1 MLVHMTVRG
10 TSAVLVG
17 REAELAALRSALKR
31 ADTTE
36 PVTVLLGG
44 EAGVGKTR
52 LVDDFGR
59 YATTTGARVLVGRC
73 TELGEDG
80 PPFAPFVAALR
91 ELLRRDGAAA
101 FAGFEA
107 DFSRLLPELAPAEP
121 VPLVHPG
128 RHHIAD
134 RFPDRQAGAGRPAAP
149 APVAATPPVAAPD
162 GSRAHL
168 FDLMTGL
175 LDRLATDRPLVLI
188 LDDLHWADRST
199 RDLLAF
205 LVRQARV
212 ARVLLVGVYRSDELH
227 RGHPL
232 RAFLAELE
240 RVRGVERLELGRL
253 DRDGTTKILT
263 ELYAEEP
270 TEQVVDNIHE
280 RTQGNPFFIEQLA
293 LASGPA
299 IDGFLPE
306 SLRDLLLARVD
317 KLPEPAQKLLRI
329 AAAGGQRVSHQLLAT
344 VAELPETELEEA
356 MRAVISSQL
365 VVVEPDSGYA
375 FRHALV
381 REAVHDD
388 LLPGEHARLHAR
400 YAAAIEA
407 EPGLAGGAGP
417 ALSAVAYHWHAA
429 HDHPR
434 ALTAAL
440 RAATAAGERFAYAE
454 KCGLLER
461 VLELWEQ
468 VPDAADRIG
477 MSHLE
482 VLEEGLYAAE
492 AAGDR
497 VRSLQLARAALAE
510 VDQER
515 EPLRAARLLERQS
528 HMLAMLGKS
537 DGVAE
542 ARAAYRLASR
552 VPDAA
557 ARAPLLADIALAIM
571 RVDWEEGGRIA
582 REAAATAQD
591 LGDVAAR
598 VSATITQ
605 GRVCSRQVSPEVGL
619 AELRRA
625 AAEARQAGDGRGLV
639 RALVNIS
646 DLLYEVGEYAE
657 SAETAG
663 SGIAEA
669 ARLGVSRSKGA
680 FLISNRAEA
689 LLALGEWDEAEQLC
703 AQSARLDL
711 MGAKALHRSML
722 RARLRLARG
731 HPEAKRSLARVFAF
745 LARPYLED
753 QFRLPLQE
761 LRITAAM
768 DDPPAAVAVA
778 TEVLDSPALVREP
791 RYAWPL
797 LAAAARAAALAG
809 STQVRDLV
817 LTLAEKVEVRYPAE
831 RAFAAQV
838 TAEFAD
844 HAEAYPAWQ
853 AAVAAWRADGQPY
866 PRAGAL
872 LRLAEAAAAVGERA
886 VAADAVGEAR
896 GIAVDLAVTPLTV
909 AADTLVRRL
918 GLRGVGPPGQAPAR
932 EALTRREQEVLRL
945 VAAGY
950 SNRRIAEE
958 LYITPKTASVH
969 VSRIIAKL
977 GAGNRTEAAAVARKL
992 GLLPDESAAA

>member
-1 MLVHMTVRG
+1 MLIPMTVRG

-17 REAELAALRSALKR
+17 REAELATLRTALKR

-59 YATTTGARVLVGRC
+59 YARTTGALVLVGRC
-73 TELGEDG
+73 TGLGEDG

-91 ELLRRDGAAA
+91 ELLRRDGAPA

-121 VPLVHPG
+121 
-128 RHHIAD
+128 
-134 RFPDRQAGAGRPAAP
+134 AA
-149 APVAATPPVAAPD
+149 VTPD

-168 FDLMTGL
+168 FDVMTGL
-175 LDRLATDRPLVLI
+175 LDRLATERPLVLI

-205 LVRQARV
+205 LVRQARA

-232 RAFLAELE
+232 RALLAELE
-240 RVRGVERLELGRL
+240 RVRGVERLDLGRL
-253 DRDGTTKILT
+253 DRDGTAEILT
-263 ELYAEEP
+263 ELYADEP
-270 TEQVVDNIHE
+270 TQQVIDGIYE

-293 LASGPA
+293 LTSGPA
-299 IDGFLPE
+299 IDGYLPE
-306 SLRDLLLARVD
+306 SLRDLLLTRVD

-329 AAAGGQRVSHQLLAT
+329 AAAGGQRVSHRLLAQ
-344 VAELPETELEEA
+344 VAELPEAELEEA
-356 MRAVISSQL
+356 MRAAISSQL
-365 VVVEPDSGYA
+365 VVVEPDDGYA

-407 EPGLAGGAGP
+407 EPGLVGGPGQ
-417 ALSAVAYHWHAA
+417 ALSAVAYHWYAA

-454 KCGLLER
+454 KHSLLER

-482 VLEEGLYAAE
+482 VLEEGLYAAD

-497 VRSLQLARAALAE
+497 ERALRLARAALAE
-510 VDQER
+510 VDRER
-515 EPLRAARLLERQS
+515 EPLRAARLLERQACI
-528 HMLAMLGKS
+528 LAILSRS
-537 DGVAE
+537 DGAAE
-542 ARAAYRLASR
+542 VREAYRLASR

-557 ARAPLLADIALAIM
+557 ERAPLLADIAVATM
-571 RVDWEEGGRIA
+571 RSDWQEGGRIA
-582 REAAATAQD
+582 QEAAAAAQH
-591 LGDVAAR
+591 LGDIAAR
-598 VSATITQ
+598 VSATITYGQ
-605 GRVCSRQVSPEVGL
+605 LCSRKLSPEVAL
-619 AELRRA
+619 TELRRA
-625 AAEARQAGDGRGLV
+625 ARDAEQIGDGKGLV

-657 SAETAG
+657 SAATAG
-663 SGIAEA
+663 DGITEA

-680 FLISNRAEA
+680 FLLSNRAEA
-689 LLALGEWDEAEQLC
+689 LFALGEWDEAERLC

-711 MGAKALHRSML
+711 IGSKAIHWMTVRS
-722 RARLRLARG
+722 RLRLARG
-731 HPEAKRSLARVFAF
+731 HPEAHKFVARAVAY
-745 LARPYLED
+745 LARPYVEG
-753 QFRLPLQE
+753 QFRLPLRE
-761 LRITAAM
+761 LRITAALA
-768 DDPPAAVAVA
+768 DPPAAVAVA
-778 TEVLDSPALVREP
+778 SEALADPELASDP

-797 LAAAARAAALAG
+797 LAAAARATVVAGAAPVRERVQELAA
-809 STQVRDLV
+809 TVP
-817 LTLAEKVEVRYPAE
+817 VRYPAE

-838 TAEFAD
+838 AAEFAEPV
-844 HAEAYPAWQ
+844 EAYPAWQ
-853 AAVAAWRADGQPY
+853 AAVAAWRVDGQPY

-872 LRLAEAAAAVGERA
+872 LRLAEAAAAAGERA
-886 VAADAVGEAR
+886 AAADAVLEAR
-896 GIAVDLAVTPLTV
+896 RIAADLAAAPLTE
-909 AADTLVRRL
+909 AAETLARRL
-918 GLRGVGPPGQAPAR
+918 GLRVAGRWGADG
-932 EALTRREQEVLRL
+932 ESLTRREREVLAL

-977 GAGNRTEAAAVARKL
+977 AVGNRTEAAAVARDL
-992 GLLPDESAAA
+992 GLLA